1 MAWVTPK
8 TNWVDGDYF
17 NINPDYNR
25 IKGNIEYLL
34 ALSKT
39 MYADYTA
46 PSLESAS
53 MSGYPR
59 VSFFNNVVNAT
70 KALLENCSFGC
81 EVHAALCEQW
91 CGLDGERTERYR
103 EQPSAS
109 LQGIPWSEGRNT
121 ETSIHVRREEHWR
134 LSITKMKFPLPGAEP
149 TR

>member
-1 MAWVTPK
+1 
-8 TNWVDGDYF
+8 
-17 NINPDYNR
+17 
-25 IKGNIEYLL
+25 
-34 ALSKT
+34 

-70 KALLENCSFGC
+70 KALLENCYSPSG
-81 EVHAALCEQW
+81 AKSMRLYASNGA
-91 CGLDGERTERYR
+91 GLDGERTERYR

-134 LSITKMKFPLPGAEP
+134 LSITKMKFPLPGARTYKVNGMVSTIED
-149 TR
+149 TTAYQQEGSGLWCG